1 MKRLVAIVALC
12 TATWVVN
19 NTHAMPIGLR
29 TLMSGHVA
37 VRQSAEVTPDPTL
50 DPTPDP
56 TSDPTPVPAPEPEPE
71 PTPGPTPTP
80 TPTPTPEPEEVYE
93 LYEEVDSAAP
103 AVASEYNGYLFD
115 ARRNVTGTIQ
125 IKVGKPVDDIQ
136 ELRRGDLVFFGKRQ
150 GVREIGHIG
159 IVIDVDLLHCNFTFI
174 HCATSNG
181 VEIQKFHHP
190 YYMMRYMTARR
201 ILPEE

>member
-1 MKRLVAIVALC
+1 MLLSFYALRPAAAQEVNYIDSLAFKLSPTELVDSLIAYAKTFMGTPYLLG
-12 TATWVVN
+12 ATGPDKYDCSSFVRK
-19 NTHAMPIGLR
+19 AYSGIGLEIPR
-29 TLMSGHVA
+29 YTW
-37 VRQSAEVTPDPTL
+37 T
-50 DPTPDP
+50 
-56 TSDPTPVPAPEPEPE
+56 
-71 PTPGPTPTP
+71 
-80 TPTPTPEPEEVYE
+80 
-93 LYEEVDSAAP
+93 
-103 AVASEYNGYLFD
+103 
-115 ARRNVTGTIQ
+115 Q